1 MIMTAPIQIKKP
13 DVVRDIRL
21 LAQLMH
27 QPITEVVAEAVRI
40 KLAEAQRAR
49 QADITERLRKVAE
62 IQERIAALPRIG
74 PLLTDADFY
83 DEDGFPI
90 CP

>member
-1 MIMTAPIQIKKP
+1 MIMTAPIQIKNP

-21 LAQLMH
+21 LAELTRR
-27 QPITEVVAEAVRI
+27 PITDVVAEAVRER
-40 KLAEAQRAR
+40 LAEAQLAR
-49 QADITERLRKVAE
+49 QADIKERLRKVAE